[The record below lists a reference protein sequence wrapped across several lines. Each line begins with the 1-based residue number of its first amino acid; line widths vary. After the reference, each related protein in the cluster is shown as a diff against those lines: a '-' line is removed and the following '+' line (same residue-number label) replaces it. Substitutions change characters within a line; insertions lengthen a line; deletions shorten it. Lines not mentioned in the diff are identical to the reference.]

1 MGQRHQVFAIAK
13 VIPKG
18 DTRAYYRCVAAWHHQ
33 WCYGTLPLKATRRF
47 LTLLEQKDNA
57 EIVLDEIRRVQ
68 NKYGRWREKPELPD
82 LPCSYI
88 SFLMGSAWNVD
99 LEDPADPY
107 FHRGTFLGSILEADM
122 GSTEGDNNDGIT
134 VIDVSDPLKPAYC
147 FVSVNGLEAAGD
159 VPDMTPLSAEQYV
172 RAYYPKEDGPKDA
185 SVQKVIGAL
194 ADESLVTLRMLA
206 QAWPGEYKDNSE
218 SNDVDESQEPHN
230 TAAASDL
237 VPSLVDLTLG
247 TALEQG
253 ISAGDTAHLENLVWQ
268 PGKAPLI
275 NAVLQKQDPFP
286 DAGVS
291 LLTQVVLQNPKVVD
305 LSDFSLTTDQLVSV
319 LSTVKKDI
327 ATLKLSGNPNV
338 TIVTVKAVLTDCLAL
353 TRLVLLDT
361 SVEAVDL
368 QTLFKSNPEI
378 FYHLHDLIHPYL
390 FTATKRATY
399 ANAFS
404 FISVAGVGGG
414 IPIASLPFLNPAKVV
429 QGLTDALI
437 VHAEMDRP
445 SFAGPDQCSLFPQVA
460 FGSALR
466 IETQRW
472 SERSVSSFPQ
482 VSFDAFQGQ
491 GWCFA
496 LQNDPMH
503 WLGGRGLSFYG
514 FLKVDVLAVNAEVE
528 RQNKA
533 KGDSSD
539 TKTTSSQSKEE
550 EKPVALGII
559 YDLDEFL
566 AAMEAEGR
574 PSPTKATVTK
584 LRDILEAMK
593 SKQGIRLMKQSDVI
607 PFIRTIY
614 QGAQFSA

>member
-13 VIPKG
+13 IIPKD
-18 DTRAYYRCVAAWHHQ
+18 DTRAYCRCIAAWHHQ

-47 LTLLEQKDNA
+47 LTLLEQKENA

-68 NKYGRWREKPELPD
+68 NKYGRWREKPELPN

-99 LEDPADPY
+99 LDDPADPY
-107 FHRGTFLGSILEADM
+107 FHRGTFLGSILDADM

-134 VIDVSDPLKPAYC
+134 VIDVSNPLKPAYC
-147 FVSVNGLEAAGD
+147 FVSVNGLEVAEE
-159 VPDMTPLSAEQYV
+159 VPDMEPLSAEQYV

-185 SVQKVIGAL
+185 SVQKVVDAL
-194 ADESLVTLRMLA
+194 ADKNLVTLRMLA
-206 QAWPGEYKDNSE
+206 EAWPNEYKDDSE
-218 SNDVDESQEPHN
+218 SNDIDDSREPHN
-230 TAAASDL
+230 TSVASDL

-253 ISAGDTAHLENLVWQ
+253 IPAGDMAHLENLVWQ

-275 NAVLQKQDPFP
+275 KAVLQKQVPFP

-305 LSDFSLTTDQLVSV
+305 LSGFSLTTDQLVSV
-319 LSTVKKDI
+319 LSAAKKDI
-327 ATLKLSGNPNV
+327 ETLELSGNPNV
-338 TIVTVKAVLTDCLAL
+338 TIATIKAILNDCPAL
-353 TRLVLLDT
+353 TRLVLLNT
-361 SVEAVDL
+361 SVKSVDL
-368 QTLFKSNPEI
+368 QTLFKSDPEI
-378 FYHLHDLIHPYL
+378 FYYLHDLIHPYL
-390 FTATKRATY
+390 LTATKRATY
-399 ANAFS
+399 VNAFS

-466 IETQRW
+466 TETQRW
-472 SERSVSSFPQ
+472 SERHVSSFPQ
-482 VSFDAFQGQ
+482 ASFDAFQGE

-514 FLKVDVLAVNAEVE
+514 FLKVDVLTVNAEVE

-533 KGDSSD
+533 KDDSSD
-539 TKTTSSQSKEE
+539 TKTASNESKEE
-550 EKPVALGII
+550 EKPVPLGII

-566 AAMEAEGR
+566 VAMEAEGR
-574 PSPTKATVTK
+574 PLPTEAAVKK
-584 LRDILEAMK
+584 LRDILKAMK

-607 PFIRTIY
+607 PFIRTIF

>member
-1 MGQRHQVFAIAK
+1 MGQRHQVSAIAK

-18 DTRAYYRCVAAWHHQ
+18 YTRAYYRCIAAWHHQ

-47 LTLLEQKDNA
+47 LTLLKQKNNA
-57 EIVLDEIRRVQ
+57 EIVLDEIRR
-68 NKYGRWREKPELPD
+68 
-82 LPCSYI
+82 
-88 SFLMGSAWNVD
+88 
-99 LEDPADPY
+99 DPADPY
-107 FHRGTFLGSILEADM
+107 FHRGTFLGPILEADM

-134 VIDVSDPLKPAYC
+134 VIDVSDALKPAYR

-159 VPDMTPLSAEQYV
+159 VPDMAPLSAEQYV
-172 RAYYPKEDGPKDA
+172 RAYYPKEDGPKD
-185 SVQKVIGAL
+185 KVIGAL
-194 ADESLVTLRMLA
+194 ADENLVSLRMLA
-206 QAWPGEYKDNSE
+206 EAWPGEYKDNSE

-230 TAAASDL
+230 IAVAPDL
-237 VPSLVDLTLG
+237 VPSLVDLTLE

-275 NAVLQKQDPFP
+275 KAVLQKQDPFS

-291 LLTQVVLQNPKVVD
+291 LLKQVILQNPKVVD
-305 LSDFSLTTDQLVSV
+305 LSGFSLTTDQLVSV
-319 LSTVKKDI
+319 LSTVKKDVE
-327 ATLKLSGNPNV
+327 TLKLSGNPNV
-338 TIVTVKAVLTDCLAL
+338 TIATVKAVLTECPAL

-361 SVEAVDL
+361 CVEAVDL
-368 QTLFKSNPEI
+368 QTLFKSDPEI

-390 FTATKRATY
+390 LTATKRATY

-466 IETQRW
+466 TEAQRW

-482 VSFDAFQGQ
+482 VSFEAFQGQ

-514 FLKVDVLAVNAEVE
+514 FLKVDVLAVNADVE
-528 RQNKA
+528 RQTMA
-533 KGDSSD
+533 KDDSFD
-539 TKTTSSQSKEE
+539 TKTTSSESKEE
-550 EKPVALGII
+550 EKPVAFGII

-574 PSPTKATVTK
+574 PLPTKVMVTK
-584 LRDILEAMK
+584 LQDILEAMK
-593 SKQGIRLMKQSDVI
+593 SKQGIRLMQQSDVI
-607 PFIRTIY
+607 PFIRTIF
-614 QGAQFSA
+614 QGA

>member
-18 DTRAYYRCVAAWHHQ
+18 DTSAYYRCVAAWHHQ

-47 LTLLEQKDNA
+47 LTILKQKDNA

-68 NKYGRWREKPELPD
+68 NKYGRWQEEPELPD

-122 GSTEGDNNDGIT
+122 GSTHGDNNDGIT

-159 VPDMTPLSAEQYV
+159 VPDMTPLSAERYV

-194 ADESLVTLRMLA
+194 TDENLVTLRMLA
-206 QAWPGEYKDNSE
+206 EAWPGEYKDNFEFS
-218 SNDVDESQEPHN
+218 DVDESPESHN
-230 TAAASDL
+230 NIAIASDL
-237 VPSLVDLTLG
+237 VPSLVNLTLE

-253 ISAGDTAHLENLVWQ
+253 ISAEDTAHLENLVWQ

-275 NAVLQKQDPFP
+275 KAVLQKQDPFS
-286 DAGVS
+286 DASIS

-305 LSDFSLTTDQLVSV
+305 LSGFSLTTGQLVSV
-319 LSTVKKDI
+319 LSTVKKDVE
-327 ATLKLSGNPNV
+327 TLKLSGNHNI
-338 TIVTVKAVLTDCLAL
+338 TIATVKAVLTQCPTL

-361 SVEAVDL
+361 SVKAVDL
-368 QTLFKSNPEI
+368 QTLFISDPEM

-390 FTATKRATY
+390 LTATKRATY

-404 FISVAGVGGG
+404 FISVPGVGGG
-414 IPIASLPFLNPAKVV
+414 IPIASLPFLNPAKIVH
-429 QGLTDALI
+429 GLTDALI
-437 VHAEMDRP
+437 VHAEMDGP

-466 IETQRW
+466 TEFQRW

-503 WLGGRGLSFYG
+503 WLRGRGLSFYG
-514 FLKVDVLAVNAEVE
+514 FLKVDVLAVNAGVE

-533 KGDSSD
+533 KDDSSD
-539 TKTTSSQSKEE
+539 TKTTSSESNDE
-550 EKPVALGII
+550 EKPAFGII

-574 PSPTKATVTK
+574 PLPTKAMVTK
-584 LRDILEAMK
+584 LRDILQAMK
-593 SKQGIRLMKQSDVI
+593 SKQGIRLMQQSDVI
-607 PFIRTIY
+607 PFIRTIF